1 MTEQLPEAQPAPTP
15 GPFFRFTDEASWLTA
30 ARTAG
35 FMQTVTDDEGVD
47 SEVLQAY
54 TRDHAIDVIGII
66 TEGGEWDED
75 GNETVPPTILPGWHV
90 NYQGAL
96 PDGWDAFEVKP
107 GSPHRIWAA

>member
-1 MTEQLPEAQPAPTP
+1 MTEQLPEAQPEPTP

-30 ARTAG
+30 ARDAG
-35 FMQTVTDDEGVD
+35 FLVTVTDEENVD

-54 TRDHAIDVIGII
+54 TRDHAIDVIGTI

-90 NYQGAL
+90 NFLGAL
-96 PDGWDAFEVKP
+96 PEGWDAFKVKP
-107 GSPHRIWAA
+107 ASPHRVWA

>member
-1 MTEQLPEAQPAPTP
+1 MTEQLPEVQPEPTP

-35 FMQTVTDDEGVD
+35 FMQTVTDDEGND
-47 SEVLQAY
+47 TEVLQAY

-66 TEGGEWDED
+66 TEGGEYDED

-96 PDGWDAFEVKP
+96 PAGWDVLEVKP
-107 GSPHRIWAA
+107 SSPHRIWAA

>member
-1 MTEQLPEAQPAPTP
+1 MTEQFLEVQPTP
-15 GPFFRFTDEASWLTA
+15 GPFFRFTDETSWLTA

-35 FMQTVTDDEGVD
+35 LMQTVTDDKGID

-66 TEGGEWDED
+66 TEGGEWDKD
-75 GNETVPPTILPGWHV
+75 GNETVPPIILPGWHV

-96 PDGWDAFEVKP
+96 PDGWEQFEVKP
-107 GSPHRIWAA
+107 ASPHRIWAP

>member
-15 GPFFRFTDEASWLTA
+15 GPFFRFTDEAAWLTA

-35 FMQTVTDDEGVD
+35 FMQTVTDDEGND
-47 SEVLQAY
+47 TEVLQAY
-54 TRDHAIDVIGII
+54 TRDHAIDVIGTI

-75 GNETVPPTILPGWHV
+75 GNETVAPTVLPGWHV

-96 PDGWDAFEVKP
+96 PDGWQQYEVTP
-107 GSPHRIWAA
+107 LQPRRVFM

>member
-1 MTEQLPEAQPAPTP
+1 MTEQLPEAQPEPTP
-15 GPFFRFTDEASWLTA
+15 GAFFRFTDEASWLTA
-30 ARTAG
+30 ARDAG
-35 FMQTVTDDEGVD
+35 FLVTVTDEENVD

-66 TEGGEWDED
+66 TEGGEYDED

-107 GSPHRIWAA
+107 TSPHRIWA